1 MKLDAD
7 RLAVLSGLTGSTNK
21 NDALN
26 ESTDLKTLIESENE
40 ELQKLRDIIREE
52 VTAVMTQLANKRA
65 ERQFSN
71 AVSDKSVSAAYG
83 YDPTYND
90 AKSAGSPKNP
100 NHPSA
105 GLFTGVGFKSFN
117 K

>member
-7 RLAVLSGLTGSTNK
+7 RLAVLSGLVGSTNK
-21 NDALN
+21 NEELN

-52 VTAVMTQLANKRA
+52 VTVVMTQLANKRA
-65 ERQFSN
+65 ERQLSSAAKN
-71 AVSDKSVSAAYG
+71 KSVSSAYG
-83 YDPTYND
+83 YDPTYDD

-100 NHPSA
+100 ATPSA

>member
-7 RLAVLSGLTGSTNK
+7 RLAVLSGLAAD
-21 NDALN
+21 NDKKTLN
-26 ESTDLKTLIESENE
+26 ESADLKTLVESEND

-52 VTAVMTQLANKRA
+52 VEEVMSQLAAKRS
-65 ERQFSN
+65 ERNFSD
-71 AVSDKSVSAAYG
+71 AVKNRSVSSAYG
-83 YDPTYND
+83 YDPTYDD
-90 AKSAGSPKNP
+90 AKSAGSPHNP

-105 GLFTGVGFKSFN
+105 GLFTGVGFKSFH

>member
-1 MKLDAD
+1 MKLNAD
-7 RLAVLSGLTGSTNK
+7 RLAVLSGLTAES
-21 NDALN
+21 NDSAPLN
-26 ESTDLKTLIESENE
+26 ESAELKALLESEDE

-52 VTAVMTQLANKRA
+52 VSAVMSQLADKRA
-65 ERQFSN
+65 ERHFSD
-71 AVSDKSVSAAYG
+71 AVKNKSVSSAYG

-90 AKSAGSPKNP
+90 TKSAGSPHNP